1 MREADVV
8 CRSGIAIKLNFR
20 MANQKRVV
28 RLGARANLDEPLVNA
43 RRIAMQAVE
52 IKSVLAS

>member
-8 CRSGIAIKLNFR
+8 CQPAIATKFNFR

-28 RLGARANLDEPLVNA
+28 RTGARANLDELVANA
-43 RRIAMQAVE
+43 RRTAMQAIE